1 MEKHTYYMRKALNL
15 ALKSKDPRPN
25 PFVGALLVKHNK
37 VIAAGF
43 HKKAGAPHAEVVAL
57 DKAGLSACGANLYVT
72 LEPCRH
78 FGRTPPCTDKIIESG
93 VKEVIVGMTDPNPL
107 NKGTGIKLL
116 RNANIKV
123 KVGVLER
130 DARKINSAFIK
141 YISQKM
147 PYVCVKVGSS
157 LDGKIAT
164 RNFDSQWITG
174 PAARSFAHRLRG
186 EFDAVM
192 VGVNTLI
199 RDNPKLSGTS
209 KNIKIIVDTNLLTPV
224 NSRIFADGKII
235 IVTTKKIT
243 DNKAARLIKKGAQ
256 IISVKAKKGKVNLRS
271 MMKELAL
278 FEISKILVEGGGEL
292 VGSLFDEKLVDEVKF
307 FIAPKIIG
315 GRCAVSSVMGEGV
328 SWIDKAIKLRDVKMR
343 NIGDDLLMEGFIR
356 CSRG

>member
-1 MEKHTYYMRKALNL
+1 MRKALVL
-15 ALKSKDPRPN
+15 AAKAKDPRPN
-25 PFVGALLVKHNK
+25 PYVGAIVVKNNK
-37 VIAAGF
+37 IIGAGF
-43 HKKAGAPHAEVVAL
+43 HKKAGEAHAEVIAL
-57 DKAGLSACGANLYVT
+57 DKAGSDAFGATLYVT

-93 VKEVIVGMTDPNPL
+93 VREVIIGMTDPNPL
-107 NKGTGIKLL
+107 NKGAGIKLL

-147 PYVCVKVGSS
+147 PYICVKVGSS

-174 PAARSFAHRLRG
+174 PAARNFAHKLRG
-186 EFDAVM
+186 KFDAVM

-209 KNIKIIVDTNLLTPV
+209 KNIKIIVDTHLKTLLK
-224 NSRIFADGKII
+224 SRIFSAGKII
-235 IVTTKKIT
+235 IVTAKKII

-256 IISVKAKKGKVNLRS
+256 IVSISAKGGRVNLRV
-271 MMKELAL
+271 MMKKLAAL
-278 FEISKILVEGGGEL
+278 EISKILVEGGGEL

-315 GRCAVSSVMGEGV
+315 GRCAISSVMGEGV
-328 SWIDKAIKLRDVKMR
+328 SRIDKAIKLRDVRIRRLGK
-343 NIGDDLLMEGFIR
+343 DFLVEGEV
-356 CSRG
+356 